1 MTPDPN
7 EHGALKGHSDETSER
22 AAILEY
28 MANMP
33 REEAERLALAWEGN
47 TSSNGASSRPLG
59 CTGSEGE
66 TI

>member
-33 REEAERLALAWEGN
+33 REEAERLALAWEEN
-47 TSSNGASSRPLG
+47 NQID
-59 CTGSEGE
+59 GSEGCRRM
-66 TI
+66 TC